1 MNILKKILTKVYRL
15 TVFRIHPEIL
25 VEDLIELTVQ
35 RFWTKKLRV
44 FLTVIGIGI
53 GIGAVFFL
61 VSLTFGL
68 QKLVIGNLATSDSLL
83 SLDVVANTELN
94 DFVKLD
100 SSTVEKIK
108 KLEHVEL
115 VSASKSLPA
124 EMSIGNAK
132 TQTIAYGV
140 DETFFRLSNIST
152 DQGDLFT
159 DKDENKAVV
168 SSAILTLF
176 DMKPEEAVGKKFRIA
191 LINSAEPTPTQ
202 VPQVAS
208 LSAALEATAA
218 ATVDTTPKIEAVTV
232 PIEFTI
238 AGVVT
243 DETDYFFVPQK
254 TFEVVDFDE
263 YKALKV
269 KITDQ
274 EFLEVVRE
282 EILGMGFI
290 VSAVTDTLKQI
301 NQIFQY
307 TQMLFTIIGIVAL
320 FIAAIGMFNTM
331 TIALL
336 ERTREIGIMKSIG
349 ATDKLIQQMF
359 LAESV
364 FMGLGGGIA
373 GLILGFLFTVIFNIL
388 INVLALSLGGKWID
402 IFYTPPWFI
411 VLALCFS
418 VFIGFGTGYF
428 PARRAA
434 KINPLDALR
443 YE

>member
-1 MNILKKILTKVYRL
+1 MNILKKITTTLYRL
-15 TVFRIHPEIL
+15 TIFKIHPEIL
-25 VEDLIELTVQ
+25 IEDLIELTVQ

-53 GIGAVFFL
+53 GIGAVYFL

-100 SSTVEKIK
+100 KATVEKIK
-108 KLEHVEL
+108 EL
-115 VSASKSLPA
+115 DQVDTVSASKSLPA
-124 EMSIGNAK
+124 EMSIGSAK
-132 TQTIAYGV
+132 TQTVAYGV
-140 DETFFRLSNIST
+140 DSTFFRLSNISP

-159 DKDENKAVV
+159 DDEDNKAVI

-176 DMKPEEAVGKKFRIA
+176 DMKPEEAIGKKFRIA
-191 LINSAEPTPTQ
+191 LINSVEPTPTE
-202 VPQVAS
+202 VPKVAS

-218 ATVDTTPKIEAVTV
+218 AETEPPAKIETVTV

-243 DETDYFFVPQK
+243 DETDYFFVPQQ
-254 TFEVVDFDE
+254 TFEVVDYDE

-269 KITDQ
+269 KVTDQ
-274 EFLEVVRE
+274 EFIETVRE

-290 VSAVTDTLKQI
+290 VSAITDTLQQI
-301 NQIFQY
+301 NQIFRY

-349 ATDKLIQQMF
+349 ATDKGIQQMF

-364 FMGLGGGIA
+364 FMGLGGGLA
-373 GLILGFLFTVIFNIL
+373 GLLLGFLFTVIFNIL

-418 VFIGFGTGYF
+418 IFIGFGTGYF

>member
-1 MNILKKILTKVYRL
+1 MNILRTIISKI
-15 TVFRIHPEIL
+15 FQPISSQIHSEIL
-25 VEDLIELTVQ
+25 LSDIVELTVQ

-53 GIGAVFFL
+53 GIGAVYFL

-100 SSTVEKIK
+100 NATVEKIR
-108 KLEHVEL
+108 KLEHVDV

-124 EMSIGNAK
+124 EMSIDNAK
-132 TQTIAYGV
+132 TQTVAYGV
-140 DETFFRLSNIST
+140 DETFFRLSNISS

-159 DKDENKAVV
+159 DDATDKAIV

-176 DMKPEEAVGKKFRIA
+176 DLKPEEAVGKKFRIS
-191 LINSAEPTPTQ
+191 LINSTEATPTET
-202 VPQVAS
+202 PQVAS
-208 LSAALEATAA
+208 LSAALEATATA
-218 ATVDTTPKIEAVTV
+218 ETAPTPQIETVTV

-238 AGVVT
+238 VGVVT
-243 DETDYFFVPQK
+243 DETDYFFIPQK
-254 TFEVVDFDE
+254 TFDIVAFDE

-269 KITDQ
+269 KVTDQ
-274 EFLEVVRE
+274 EYIETVRE
-282 EILGMGFI
+282 EILGMGFV
-290 VSAVTDTLKQI
+290 VSAITDTLTQI
-301 NQIFQY
+301 NQIFRY

-349 ATDKLIQQMF
+349 ATDKVIQQMF

-373 GLILGFLFTVIFNIL
+373 GLILGFLFTVIFNVL

-402 IFYTPPWFI
+402 IFYTPAWFI
-411 VLALCFS
+411 VLAICFS
-418 VFIGFGTGYF
+418 IFIGFGTGYF

>member
-1 MNILKKILTKVYRL
+1 M
-15 TVFRIHPEIL
+15 HSEIL
-25 VEDLIELTVQ
+25 LKDIVELTVQ

-53 GIGAVFFL
+53 GIGAVYFL

-100 SSTVEKIK
+100 NATVDKIK
-108 KLEHVEL
+108 KLEHVDI
-115 VSASKSLPA
+115 VSSSKSLPA

-132 TQTIAYGV
+132 TQTVAYGV
-140 DETFFRLSNIST
+140 DETFFRLSNISP

-159 DKDENKAVV
+159 DEATDKAIV

-176 DMKPEEAVGKKFRIA
+176 DLKPEEAVGKKFRIA
-191 LINSAEPTPTQ
+191 LINSTEAKPTETPRIATF
-202 VPQVAS
+202 
-208 LSAALEATAA
+208 SAALEATAA
-218 ATVDTTPKIEAVTV
+218 AETAPTPKIETVTV

-238 AGVVT
+238 VGVVT
-243 DETDYFFVPQK
+243 DETDYFFIPQK

-269 KITDQ
+269 KVTDH
-274 EFLEVVRE
+274 EYIETVRE
-282 EILGMGFI
+282 QVLGMGFV
-290 VSAVTDTLKQI
+290 VSAITDTLTQI
-301 NQIFQY
+301 NQIFRY

-349 ATDKLIQQMF
+349 ATDKVIQQMF

-373 GLILGFLFTVIFNIL
+373 GLILGFLFTLIFNVI

-418 VFIGFGTGYF
+418 IFIGFGTGYF

-434 KINPLDALR
+434 KLNPLDALR

>member
-1 MNILKKILTKVYRL
+1 MNIRRILTKIYQTAIRH
-15 TVFRIHPEIL
+15 IKPEIL
-25 VEDLIELTVQ
+25 AEDIIELTVQ

-53 GIGAVFFL
+53 GIGAVYFL

-100 SSTVEKIK
+100 TATVKKIK
-108 KLEHVEL
+108 QLEQVET
-115 VSASKSLPA
+115 VSSSKSLPA

-132 TQTIAYGV
+132 TQTVAYGV
-140 DETFFRLSNIST
+140 DETFFRLSNISP
-152 DQGDLFT
+152 DQGDLFRDDDR
-159 DKDENKAVV
+159 DKAIV

-176 DMKPEEAVGKKFRIA
+176 DLKPEDAIGKKFRIS
-191 LINSAEPTPTQ
+191 LIHSVETIPTE
-202 VPQVAS
+202 VPQIAS
-208 LSAALEATAA
+208 LSAALEATASA
-218 ATVDTTPKIEAVTV
+218 ETEQTSTIETVTV

-238 AGVVT
+238 VGVVT
-243 DETDYFFVPQK
+243 DETDYFFVPQQ

-269 KITDQ
+269 KVTDQ
-274 EFLEVVRE
+274 EYIEKVRE

-290 VSAVTDTLKQI
+290 VSAITDTLKQI

-349 ATDKLIQQMF
+349 ATDKVIQQMF

-373 GLILGFLFTVIFNIL
+373 GLILGVIFTMVFNLL

-411 VLALCFS
+411 VLAICFS
-418 VFIGFGTGYF
+418 IFIGFGTGYF